1 MSRFRARTMS
11 EDFKAAEE
19 GAAQALLKIKE
30 AEDRA
35 AALVREARETEGP
48 RLIQSAQEESRK
60 VRDDFIDRARREAE
74 ALTRTLI
81 EEARSDAE
89 GVRKRTGEEIARMRA
104 QAGPLMDRAVEEA
117 VRRLAAVLDGG
128 SV

>member
-1 MSRFRARTMS
+1 MRQNNKVV
-11 EDFKAAEE
+11 ED
-19 GAAQALLKIKE
+19 GAVRALLKIKE

-48 RLIQSAQEESRK
+48 RLVQAAHEGSRK
-60 VRDDFIDRARREAE
+60 VRDNLLDRARGEAE

-81 EEARSDAE
+81 EEARRDAE
-89 GVRKRTGEEIARMRA
+89 EVRKRTGEEIARMRA

-117 VRRLAAVLDGG
+117 ERRLAAVLDGG